1 MVIQRKK
8 LRKKIT
14 IQSSEKR
21 KQKINCYRSKKRKGN
36 HMVITLVSNDEN
48 AGQKIKEEIQK
59 TVKKLENILEE
70 GISFELYL

>member
-8 LRKKIT
+8 LKKEIT
-14 IQSSEKR
+14 IQLSEKR
-21 KQKINCYRSKKRKGN
+21 KQKINCYRSRKRKGN

-48 AGQKIKEEIQK
+48 AGQRIKEEIQK